1 MGNPVIEQLVAQVAE
16 QIKQGNA
23 NDAPAMVVGTQPTPQ
38 PQSKP
43 QPDPVV
49 PTASAKPA
57 PKNLNLKYTVADYPI
72 MTKHPE
78 LVITPTNK
86 SITDIT
92 LANVDSGS
100 VVNEDC
106 RISSQMLLT
115 QADVAASAGKTQV
128 AENLARASE
137 LTQVPD
143 DVVIKMYDM
152 LRPNRATKQ
161 QLEDMAVELEQKYN
175 ALRCAK
181 LVREALAV
189 YETRGILLK

>member
-1 MGNPVIEQLVAQVAE
+1 MGNPLIEQLVAQVAE

-23 NDAPAMVVGTQPTPQ
+23 PNAPATYVSAQ

-43 QPDPVV
+43 QPAY
-49 PTASAKPA
+49 TAAKPA
-57 PKNLNLKYTVADYPI
+57 QKNLKYTVADYPI

-86 SITDIT
+86 NITDIT
-92 LANVDSGS
+92 LANVDNGS

-106 RISSQMLLT
+106 RISSKMLLT

-152 LRPNRATKQ
+152 LRPNRATKA
-161 QLEDMAVELEQKYN
+161 QLEGMASELEQKYN